1 MVPTSAFLLHRFS
14 TKHLYI
20 GAMAFFLA
28 GTVIAAGAGSFPLL
42 LTGRMVQAIGTG
54 LLAPIMIN
62 TALAIYPR
70 EKHGLVMGICTCVIL
85 VGPSVS
91 PIVAGVVL
99 QYFSW
104 RTLFIM
110 LLPFTLLCIAAA
122 ARVMGSALE
131 LTHPRLDGPS
141 VLGSSLGF
149 ALLVGG
155 MSSIGSGLPG
165 AATILLFAAG
175 LLSLWLF
182 GRRQLRLQ
190 QPMLDIRA
198 FQKPYFSLGAVLV
211 LTIQMDQFSLNI
223 LLPLLFEEG
232 QGLSSLSSA
241 LLLLPAVLICSVMT
255 VAAGKLYDQVGG
267 KVLIPLGLLVMTVGL
282 ALLGQVQPGTAL
294 NQVALLNTLIYFG
307 ISLAWSPNQSNALRQ
322 LPGRRQADG
331 VAILNT
337 LIQLGSAIGTP
348 LFVGLLSSGQSRY
361 LKNSAEQSAAA
372 TVAGLYAGFR
382 LSVRVGAAIIAA
394 ALLLSL
400 ALWREKAGKPQPA
413 VL

>member
-1 MVPTSAFLLHRFS
+1 MKLQTAQTVKVRPLMALLLFGGFLSLFNETILNVALSPLMAQFQVSATTVQWLSTGYVLVVAIMVPSSAFLLHRFS

-28 GTVIAAGAGSFPLL
+28 GTAIAAGAGNFPLL

-85 VGPSVS
+85 VGPSVG

-104 RTLFIM
+104 RALFIM
-110 LLPFTLLCIAAA
+110 LLPFTLLCMAGA
-122 ARVMGSALE
+122 ARVMGCTIE
-131 LTHPRLDGPS
+131 LTQPQLDVRS

-165 AATILLFAAG
+165 GVTLLLFAAG
-175 LLSLWLF
+175 LLSLALF

-190 QPMLDIRA
+190 VPMLDIRT
-198 FQKPYFSLGAVLV
+198 FQKPYFSLGAILV
-211 LTIQMDQFSLNI
+211 MTIQMVQFSLNI

-241 LLLLPAVLICSVMT
+241 LLLLPAVLVCSVMT
-255 VAAGKLYDQVGG
+255 VVAGRFYDQVGG

-282 ALLGQVQPGTAL
+282 ALLGQIQPGTSLSHIA
-294 NQVALLNTLIYFG
+294 ALNTLVYFG

-322 LPGRRQADG
+322 LPGFRQADG

-337 LIQLGSAIGTP
+337 LIQLGLP
-348 LFVGLLSSGQSRY
+348 
-361 LKNSAEQSAAA
+361 
-372 TVAGLYAGFR
+372 
-382 LSVRVGAAIIAA
+382 
-394 ALLLSL
+394 
-400 ALWREKAGKPQPA
+400 
-413 VL
+413 